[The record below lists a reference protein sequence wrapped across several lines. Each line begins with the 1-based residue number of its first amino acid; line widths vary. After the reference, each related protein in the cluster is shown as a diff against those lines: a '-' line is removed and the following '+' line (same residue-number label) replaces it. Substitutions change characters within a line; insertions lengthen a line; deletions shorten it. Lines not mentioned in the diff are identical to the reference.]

1 MLKTLTRHFFLLA
14 VILGLAGQG
23 VAQASTPCEAMV
35 QARVSTMADMPA
47 CDAMLEAGKGKA
59 PCKDMSTA
67 CFAMAGCTAVIAI
80 DAQSHIMR
88 STIPLFLAATWPAT
102 PVLTGRDIA
111 PDPDPPSLL
120 G

>member
-1 MLKTLTRHFFLLA
+1 MLKALTRHFFLLA
-14 VILGLAGQG
+14 VVFSLAGQG
-23 VAQASTPCEAMV
+23 VAQASTPCEAMT
-35 QARVSTMADMPA
+35 QARVSAMADMPA
-47 CDAMLEAGKGKA
+47 CDAMRDVGKGKA
-59 PCKDMSTA
+59 PCKDMTAA

-80 DAQSHIMR
+80 DAQSHTLQ